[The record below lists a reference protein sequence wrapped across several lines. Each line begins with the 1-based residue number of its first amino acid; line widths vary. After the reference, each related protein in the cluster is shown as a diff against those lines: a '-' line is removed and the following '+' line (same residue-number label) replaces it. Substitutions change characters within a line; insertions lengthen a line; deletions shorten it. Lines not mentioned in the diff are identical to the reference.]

1 MAGDEQREHRGHRR
15 DRRLRPDRR
24 PARRTENGVPG
35 RADRRPQAGRR
46 GRGSTSAQA
55 ITFGTAGPAVTIA
68 ADDDVVRAA
77 QLMESHHVHR
87 LPVVRDPC
95 HCIHHA

>member
-1 MAGDEQREHRGHRR
+1 M
-15 DRRLRPDRR
+15 
-24 PARRTENGVPG
+24 
-35 RADRRPQAGRR
+35 
-46 GRGSTSAQA
+46 
-55 ITFGTAGPAVTIA
+55 
-68 ADDDVVRAA
+68 RAA